1 MTVHLFGKNDSPCS
15 SNYAMRQCA
24 KDQLQSQNVIKCVD
38 KNFYMDDF
46 VKSTLSEKFLLQ
58 ICQEIIKVLVSA
70 NFRLHKWI
78 TNSLLICETLPWSEL
93 SDKCTNLNE
102 QTIER
107 ILEIIWK
114 IKSDTLKIE
123 LVLKTFLQQKE
134 EYLVNCVQFLIY
146 LVFYILDYQS

>member
-1 MTVHLFGKNDSPCS
+1 
-15 SNYAMRQCA
+15 
-24 KDQLQSQNVIKCVD
+24 
-38 KNFYMDDF
+38 MDDF

-114 IKSDTLKIE
+114 IKGDTLKIE

-134 EYLVNCVQFLIY
+134 EYNF
-146 LVFYILDYQS
+146 